1 MPTVP
6 THDESIQR
14 RLDKML
20 REEARKRDY
29 GQGIPKWSVY
39 YHAEA
44 PKHNAAP
51 AVGRAA
57 QQSRRSRT
65 QRQRDMNTSFR
76 VKGMDFVQEA
86 HKTLSRGNDED
97 MYPRIDPTDAACTTL
112 IEACDA
118 DGDGMIDVGELV
130 NVLEARP
137 HLLKPL
143 GIAGSSTETQIYQM
157 FSKADKDGSGQV
169 DRAELIE
176 FLKSVK
182 GGKHGIEGMDHYVQE
197 VDEAKP
203 LEPPNR
209 NFGVPLVSRPG
220 SAHYSSGKRH
230 PQNHVCRNEFFT
242 MGAMPGEN
250 ANVVASGYFKTI
262 GRPFEG
268 QWATNTCQKPRS
280 LGKGQEWTSEIQ
292 PTCAPYRRTH
302 AWSVPRY
309 GDALQQDGRSLRERA
324 RLSANFKI

>member
-1 MPTVP
+1 MRGEGRDIWDT
-6 THDESIQR
+6 
-14 RLDKML
+14 L
-20 REEARKRDY
+20 R
-29 GQGIPKWSVY
+29 WSGTGP
-39 YHAEA
+39 HR
-44 PKHNAAP
+44 PP
-51 AVGRAA
+51 AG
-57 QQSRRSRT
+57 
-65 QRQRDMNTSFR
+65 
-76 VKGMDFVQEA
+76 
-86 HKTLSRGNDED
+86 
-97 MYPRIDPTDAACTTL
+97 PRP
-112 IEACDA
+112 
-118 DGDGMIDVGELV
+118 
-130 NVLEARP
+130 
-137 HLLKPL
+137 
-143 GIAGSSTETQIYQM
+143 STR
-157 FSKADKDGSGQV
+157 FP
-169 DRAELIE
+169 
-176 FLKSVK
+176 
-182 GGKHGIEGMDHYVQE
+182 EGE
-197 VDEAKP
+197 VDETKG

>member
-86 HKTLSRGNDED
+86 HKTLSR
-97 MYPRIDPTDAACTTL
+97 AATR
-112 IEACDA
+112 
-118 DGDGMIDVGELV
+118 
-130 NVLEARP
+130 ARP
-137 HLLKPL
+137 
-143 GIAGSSTETQIYQM
+143 
-157 FSKADKDGSGQV
+157 
-169 DRAELIE
+169 RAT
-176 FLKSVK
+176 
-182 GGKHGIEGMDHYVQE
+182 
-197 VDEAKP
+197 
-203 LEPPNR
+203 
-209 NFGVPLVSRPG
+209 RP
-220 SAHYSSGKRH
+220 
-230 PQNHVCRNEFFT
+230 
-242 MGAMPGEN
+242 
-250 ANVVASGYFKTI
+250 
-262 GRPFEG
+262 
-268 QWATNTCQKPRS
+268 
-280 LGKGQEWTSEIQ
+280 
-292 PTCAPYRRTH
+292 RR
-302 AWSVPRY
+302 
-309 GDALQQDGRSLRERA
+309 RA
-324 RLSANFKI
+324 RR